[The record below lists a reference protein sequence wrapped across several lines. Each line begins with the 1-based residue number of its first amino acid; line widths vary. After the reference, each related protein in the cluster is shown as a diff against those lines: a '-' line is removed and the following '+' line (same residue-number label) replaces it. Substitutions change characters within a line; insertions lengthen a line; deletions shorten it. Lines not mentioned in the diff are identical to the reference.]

1 MNPPTTVR
9 HTLYGAEISYYTA
22 KVRACLRWKGLP
34 FDEVT
39 ADAGVYKNVI
49 LPGVGVR
56 VIPVLQTPEGTLL
69 QDSSDIID
77 ALEAR
82 HPSPAVYPDTPVQ
95 RLIALWI
102 ECVADEW
109 LLIPAMHY
117 RWHHDAAWAMAQFG
131 AVNAPQATPEQQQAI
146 GQQIAGPFAKAA
158 DNLGA
163 LPHMHA
169 AVEASYEALL
179 RELDAHFAQHAALLG
194 GRPCLADF
202 GLIGPLYAHQY
213 RDPTAGALM
222 RRLAPNLVRWVEQV
236 QREPQTM
243 KGELLPN
250 DAIPT
255 SLLPALQRWSG
266 EFIPV
271 LADTAQRVSAWVAEH
286 PGEALPRALGKHAFA
301 LEGVE
306 GERVV
311 RPYSLWMLQRV
322 RDAWRDLPEAAR
334 GPANQALRAM
344 GAEALVAMPAY
355 PRLVREGL
363 TVRPAS

>member
-1 MNPPTTVR
+1 MSDR

-22 KVRACLRWKGLP
+22 KVRAYLRWKGLP
-34 FDEVT
+34 FDEVL
-39 ADAGVYKNVI
+39 ADANVYKTVI

-56 VIPVLQTPEGTLL
+56 VIPVLKTPDGALL
-69 QDSSDIID
+69 QDSTDIID

-82 HPSPAVYPDTPVQ
+82 HPSPAVYPATPVQ
-95 RLIALWI
+95 RLFALWI
-102 ECVADEW
+102 ECIADEW

-117 RWHHDAAWAMAQFG
+117 RWHHDADWAMAQFG
-131 AVNAPQATPEQQQAI
+131 AVSAPQASPEEQQAI
-146 GQQIAGPFAKAA
+146 GRQIAAPFAKAA

-163 LPHMHA
+163 QPHMQA

-179 RELDAHFAQHAALLG
+179 RELDAHFAAHGALLG
-194 GRPCLADF
+194 GPPCLADF

-236 QREPQTM
+236 QHAPQTLP
-243 KGELLPN
+243 GELLAN
-250 DAIPT
+250 DEIPQ
-255 SLLPALQRWSG
+255 SLQPALRRWSA
-266 EFIPV
+266 EFLPV
-271 LADTAQRVSAWVAEH
+271 LVDTASRVSRWVGEQ
-286 PGEALPRALGKHAFA
+286 PGDALPRALGKHTFT
-301 LEGVE
+301 LDGIE

-322 RDAWRDLPEAAR
+322 LDHLRGLSPTAR
-334 GPANQALRAM
+334 GQAAQALRSA
-344 GAEALVAMPAY
+344 GAERLLAFPAY

-363 TVRPAS
+363 TVRAV